1 MRFKVPLIMKRRYK
15 LIEAKKYAY
24 ISNFMNYLDVM
35 QWMNIEQLIYDLKQ
49 RIHMAGHSKWAN
61 IKHRKGAQDK
71 RRSKLFTKII
81 KEIAVAI
88 KENSS
93 NGDPDTNPSLRN
105 ALLNARGA
113 NMPKDN
119 IERAIKKA
127 TGADADNYEQLSF
140 EGYGP
145 HGIAFFVECMTNNTN
160 RTVANV
166 RSIFNKNNG
175 SLGTNGSLEFLFE
188 RNGVFTIEK
197 ETLTWDVDDLQ
208 LELIEAGAVSF
219 EDEDDIFIVYSGF
232 SEFGKMSAKL
242 DSLKIE
248 VKNAELQRIPLDT
261 KVLELEQAKDILK
274 LIDAFEDDDDVQN
287 IFHNLELTDEL
298 MEVLSE

>member
-1 MRFKVPLIMKRRYK
+1 
-15 LIEAKKYAY
+15 
-24 ISNFMNYLDVM
+24 
-35 QWMNIEQLIYDLKQ
+35 
-49 RIHMAGHSKWAN
+49 MAGHSKWAN

-71 RRSKLFTKII
+71 RRSKLFTKVV
-81 KEIAVAI
+81 KEITVAI
-88 KENSS
+88 KENNN

-105 ALLNARGA
+105 ALQNARGV

-127 TGADADNYEQLSF
+127 SGADADNYEKLTF

-145 HGIAFFVECMTNNTN
+145 HGIAVYVECMTNNTN

-175 SLGTNGSLEFLFE
+175 SLGTNGSLEFLFKH
-188 RNGVFTIEK
+188 NGVFTLEK
-197 ETLTWDVDDLQ
+197 STLDWDLDDLQ
-208 LELIEAGAVSF
+208 LELIEAGADSF
-219 EDEDDIFIVYSGF
+219 EDEEEFFMIYTGF
-232 SEFGKMSAKL
+232 TEFGSMSAKL
-242 DSLKIE
+242 DTLGIE

-261 KVLELEQAKDILK
+261 KTMEIDQAKDIIK

-298 MEVLSE
+298 IEHLTS

>member
-1 MRFKVPLIMKRRYK
+1 
-15 LIEAKKYAY
+15 
-24 ISNFMNYLDVM
+24 
-35 QWMNIEQLIYDLKQ
+35 
-49 RIHMAGHSKWAN
+49 MAGHSKWAN

-71 RRSKLFTKII
+71 RRSKLFTKVL

-88 KENSS
+88 KENNK
-93 NGDPDTNPSLRN
+93 NGDPETNPALRN
-105 ALLNARGA
+105 ALLNARGV

-127 TGADADNYEQLSF
+127 TGADADDYELMTF

-145 HGIAFFVECMTNNTN
+145 HGIAFVIECTTNNTN

-175 SLGTNGSLEFLFE
+175 SLGTNGSLDFLFE
-188 RNGVFTIEK
+188 RNGVFIIKK
-197 ETLTWDVDDLQ
+197 EGLEWDLEELQ

-219 EDEDDIFIVYSGF
+219 DEEEDIFVVYSSF
-232 SEFGKMSAKL
+232 TEFGAMSAKL
-242 DSLKIE
+242 ESLSLD
-248 VKNAELQRIPLDT
+248 VQNAEVQRIPLNT
-261 KVLELEQAKDILK
+261 LELPLEQAQDILK

-298 MEVLSE
+298 MELIAN

>member
-1 MRFKVPLIMKRRYK
+1 
-15 LIEAKKYAY
+15 
-24 ISNFMNYLDVM
+24 
-35 QWMNIEQLIYDLKQ
+35 
-49 RIHMAGHSKWAN
+49 MAGHSKWAN

-71 RRSKLFTKII
+71 RRSKLFTKVI
-81 KEIAVAI
+81 KEITVAI
-88 KENSS
+88 KENNN
-93 NGDPDTNPSLRN
+93 NGDPDTNPALRN
-105 ALLNARGA
+105 ALLNARGV
-113 NMPKDN
+113 NMPKEN
-119 IERAIKKA
+119 VERAIKKA

-145 HGIAFFVECMTNNTN
+145 HGIAFFIECMTNNTN
-160 RTVANV
+160 RTVANI
-166 RSIFNKNNG
+166 RSIFNKNSG

-197 ETLTWDVDDLQ
+197 ETLTLDSDDLQ

-219 EDEDDIFIVYSGF
+219 EDEDDIFIVYSEF
-232 SEFGKMSAKL
+232 SEFGNMSSKL
-242 DSLKIE
+242 DSLKID

-261 KVLELEQAKDILK
+261 KILELEQAKDILK

-298 MEVLSE
+298 MELLAE

>member
-1 MRFKVPLIMKRRYK
+1 
-15 LIEAKKYAY
+15 
-24 ISNFMNYLDVM
+24 
-35 QWMNIEQLIYDLKQ
+35 
-49 RIHMAGHSKWAN
+49 MAGHSKWAN

-71 RRSKLFTKII
+71 RRSKLFTKVI
-81 KEIAVAI
+81 KEITVAI
-88 KENSS
+88 KENNN
-93 NGDPDTNPSLRN
+93 NGDPDTNPALRN
-105 ALLNARGA
+105 ALLNARGV

-119 IERAIKKA
+119 VERAIKKA

-145 HGIAFFVECMTNNTN
+145 HGIAFFIECMTNNTN
-160 RTVANV
+160 RTVANI

-197 ETLTWDVDDLQ
+197 ETLNLDFDDLQ

-219 EDEDDIFIVYSGF
+219 EDEDDIFIVYSEF
-232 SEFGKMSAKL
+232 SEFGNMSATL

-248 VKNAELQRIPLDT
+248 VLNAELQRIPLDT
-261 KVLELEQAKDILK
+261 KVLEVEQAKDILK
-274 LIDAFEDDDDVQN
+274 LSDAFEDDDDVQN

-298 MEVLSE
+298 IELLD